1 MEQPHRTPLPDQTAR
16 RLDRPTRHDV
26 GDGRTGTVCLRGNQA
41 DTGTPMQHIL
51 HIKCALVRHGDLD
64 LGRGSEYG

>member
-1 MEQPHRTPLPDQTAR
+1 
-16 RLDRPTRHDV
+16 
-26 GDGRTGTVCLRGNQA
+26 
-41 DTGTPMQHIL
+41 MQHIL